1 MSTEYYWAAQ
11 VIDDKMNH
19 YFYTGPL
26 GGFITKKKN
35 EATFA
40 FTEDQA
46 IELGE
51 VMLNFLRYAISGKL
65 TNSPLKTKK

>member
-1 MSTEYYWAAQ
+1 MYAAR
-11 VIDDKMNH
+11 VVDDKKNA

-26 GGFITKKKN
+26 GGFITKKKD

-46 IELGE
+46 KELGA
-51 VMLNFLRYAISGKL
+51 VMLKFLEYAVDGKL
-65 TNSPLKTKK
+65 TNSPMKDKK